1 MTLFHENILSLRQC
15 IKHLVIPLMVC
26 VSVPTLLYA
35 SEENLNT
42 SLVEKKTHFHGYSED
57 VHGALSKKSPLLVDH
72 DVIGAQI
79 DNHTKGDLFL
89 HKKTKEHYRAMWCL
103 FLAQQ
108 QQFYTESGLN
118 AFDTLVNQK
127 SVKDLELLSRET
139 LEGIKTKDVALPK
152 VDEVLSL
159 GEETFSLSSLEKEM
173 LTDLRTLIEEKRSQN
188 NQNPLACVEIKD
200 LSKSAFF
207 HTEETKKILSH
218 AVSALLQ
225 KETWSTLH
233 MLFRVYGLLDVIEKN
248 VNHSVENSNAIIAGL
263 KLILGKKEIFSK
275 ASNTKAE
282 EKLHAESLET
292 ERASIFGLLQKRKNL
307 QQEIRDKMIK
317 FAHILKAPS
326 EETKP
331 LERDIY
337 TLWPVDG
344 VTAYGGYFDF
354 LPNITTHGV
363 VESVSVNVFGSRHPR
378 SRDIETHI
386 NPLVDTAHVRQVFS
400 SFQKEVLNKDK
411 ELEALLM
418 GMDIQEKGEVMPFPL
433 KKEEVNLPPVE
444 PTLHVEVKDQAP
456 LSSVPFKEVNV
467 GDIAANAGKD
477 IERILNSL

>member
-26 VSVPTLLYA
+26 VSIPTLLCA
-35 SEENLNT
+35 SEDTLTT
-42 SLVEKKTHFHGYSED
+42 SMMEKKTHFHGYSED
-57 VHGALSKKSPLLVDH
+57 VHSALLKKSPGMADH
-72 DVIGAQI
+72 DMIESQVN
-79 DNHTKGDLFL
+79 NHNRGDLFL
-89 HKKTKEHYRAMWCL
+89 HKKTKEHYSTMWRL

-118 AFDTLVNQK
+118 AFDKMVNQK
-127 SVKDLELLSRET
+127 TVKDLESLSRET
-139 LEGIKTKDVALPK
+139 LSGIKTKDVVLPK
-152 VDEVLSL
+152 ADEALTCGDVTL
-159 GEETFSLSSLEKEM
+159 SLSSIEKDM
-173 LTDLRTLIEEKRSQN
+173 LTDLRTLIEEKRNQEH
-188 NQNPLACVEIKD
+188 QNPLACVEIKD
-200 LSKSAFF
+200 LSQSAFL

-218 AVSALLQ
+218 TVSELLQ

-233 MLFRVYGLLDVIEKN
+233 MLFRVYGILDVIEKD

-263 KLILGKKEIFSK
+263 NVILGAKEKFSK

-282 EKLHAESLET
+282 EKLHAEYLET
-292 ERASIFGLLQKRKNL
+292 ERSSIFGLLQKRKTL
-307 QQEIRDKMIK
+307 QQDIRDKMIQ

-326 EETKP
+326 EDTTP

-344 VTAYGGYFDF
+344 TTSYGGYFDF
-354 LPNITTHGV
+354 VPKITGYGV
-363 VESVSVNVFGSRHPR
+363 MASVSVNVFGSRHPR
-378 SRDIETHI
+378 SRDMETHI

-411 ELEALLM
+411 DLEALLM
-418 GMDIQEKGEVMPFPL
+418 GMDIPEKGEAMPFPL
-433 KKEEVNLPPVE
+433 KNDAVNLPPVE
-444 PTLHVEVKDQAP
+444 PTLHTEVKDKAS
-456 LSSVPFKEVNV
+456 LSIVPFKEVNV

>member
-1 MTLFHENILSLRQC
+1 MTLFHENILSTRQC

-26 VSVPTLLYA
+26 VSIPTLLCA
-35 SEENLNT
+35 SEENLST
-42 SLVEKKTHFHGYSED
+42 SFASKKTHFHGYTEE
-57 VHGALSKKSPLLVDH
+57 VYEALSKKSPLLVDH

-89 HKKTKEHYRAMWCL
+89 HKKTKEHYSAMWCL

-118 AFDTLVNQK
+118 AFDAIVNQK
-127 SVKDLELLSRET
+127 SVNALELLSGET

-152 VDEVLSL
+152 ADEALSFHEGTL
-159 GEETFSLSSLEKEM
+159 SLSSIEKEM

-218 AVSALLQ
+218 AVSELLQ

-233 MLFRVYGLLDVIEKN
+233 MLFRMYGLLDVIEKN

-282 EKLHAESLET
+282 EKLYAESLET
-292 ERASIFGLLQKRKNL
+292 ERESIFGLLEKRKNL
-307 QQEIRDKMIK
+307 QQDIREKMIK

-344 VTAYGGYFDF
+344 VTSYGGYFDF

-378 SRDIETHI
+378 SRDMETHI

-411 ELEALLM
+411 DLEALLM
-418 GMDIQEKGEVMPFPL
+418 GMDVPEKGEAMPFPQ
-433 KKEEVNLPPVE
+433 KNEEVNLPPVE
-444 PTLHVEVKDQAP
+444 PTLHAEVKDQAP
-456 LSSVPFKEVNV
+456 ASNVSMKEVNV
-467 GDIAANAGKD
+467 GAIAANAGKD